1 MGYLAKP
8 HPAWTSAPVREIV
21 DESRKKGL
29 KTPFQVTDVPG
40 NGGSC
45 PLLQTSLPP
54 STPPC
59 QAKAGRGLGSGT
71 APSFFHKDIL
81 LHIITSIYLFPLGI
95 FHQDEYQRQTTLWYP
110 LKFIFH
116 YLHFY
121 ILKSGNP
128 GPR

>member
-8 HPAWTSAPVREIV
+8 HHAWTTAPVRENV
-21 DESRKKGL
+21 DESRKKGF

-59 QAKAGRGLGSGT
+59 QAKAGRGLGSG
-71 APSFFHKDIL
+71 AGPSFFHKDIVV
-81 LHIITSIYLFPLGI
+81 HIISSL
-95 FHQDEYQRQTTLWYP
+95 
-110 LKFIFH
+110 
-116 YLHFY
+116 Y
-121 ILKSGNP
+121 IVVLIIL
-128 GPR
+128 